1 METMQDVSVLAKL
14 LWIGSSLNVM
24 FFSMVVWLLR
34 RLIVKVDKID
44 ILEVQ
49 VKAMVHEMKD
59 LGHLRER
66 VAVIE
71 TLVFSTKRRKNN
83 DHHSS

>member
-1 METMQDVSVLAKL
+1 MELSGLQTVQGLGAVVNVALLCAVL
-14 LWIGSSLNVM
+14 WFM
-24 FFSMVVWLLR
+24 R

-59 LGHLRER
+59 LGSLRER
-66 VAVIE
+66 VAVLE
-71 TLVFSTKRRKNN
+71 ALNKKPKRN
-83 DHHSS
+83 HHHDSPS